1 MSFHLFKSS
10 TNKITGESKFL
21 FSGFIFNLFSSLIIG
36 LSVGL
41 LVLAFNNPTGNPTT
55 GGGIIG
61 VGSGAPAGSLY
72 INSSGNVGIG
82 TTDPGTY
89 KLKVI
94 GTAQMTGFQL
104 GTSATAGHILTADTS
119 GVGTWQVAPAGG
131 ITSLNGLTGA
141 TQTFTNDTNVA
152 ITSAGTAHTLG
163 WTGTLAEARIGAGA
177 ISQTK
182 LKTAIGE
189 VSASGTLEYPQT
201 LPGG

>member
-82 TTDPGTY
+82 TTGPRNLQIKSNWNRPND
-89 KLKVI
+89 
-94 GTAQMTGFQL
+94 GF
-104 GTSATAGHILTADTS
+104 SM
-119 GVGTWQVAPAGG
+119 
-131 ITSLNGLTGA
+131 
-141 TQTFTNDTNVA
+141 
-152 ITSAGTAHTLG
+152 
-163 WTGTLAEARIGAGA
+163 
-177 ISQTK
+177 
-182 LKTAIGE
+182 
-189 VSASGTLEYPQT
+189 
-201 LPGG
+201 